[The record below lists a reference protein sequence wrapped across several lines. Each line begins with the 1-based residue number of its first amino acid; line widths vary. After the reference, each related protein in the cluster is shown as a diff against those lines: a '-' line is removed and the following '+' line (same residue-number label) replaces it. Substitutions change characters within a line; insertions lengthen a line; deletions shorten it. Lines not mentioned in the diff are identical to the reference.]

1 MNWRITLISA
11 LLFPFFT
18 KSGLSAQNCGQIY
31 LEQRGPVDKDTMIVD
46 FKVRGFKDLLSLQ
59 TGLNWD
65 SKALKIQKTFNYSLK
80 DLSDLNFGPL
90 NFKDGNRLLFSW
102 YSTNALSVSMPDNST
117 IFSMKFVISDPNK
130 IKTQIR
136 FINPTTFP
144 TEMNNV
150 SEKPIPISTIG
161 IQVNL
166 KDQSL
171 SNRLR
176 IEELCLSGNVCDPS
190 GLGSGLKVSGG
201 QAPYAYLW
209 EGVNGFRST
218 ENSLKGVPAGI
229 YSLRFTSANQD
240 TVFAFVNIPNPIL
253 GVRTSFNETCEGEN
267 TRYKASPQS
276 GEPPYRYE
284 LSDGRKVTQA
294 TPWEFVVQA
303 GANLTL
309 TITDSK
315 GCKSVYPELGL
326 LPCRANGFTEISLLP
341 SSALRDQEVCIP
353 VYAKGMDKTGLLKFS
368 IKWPAKAFDFV
379 GISKPNPQLNIGAQN
394 FNTDQTLSGLL
405 DFSWGRGNLNISNA
419 DTMPLFNLC
428 LKFRSARNQKVITTA
443 GEAYLLNGER
453 RSVSLGE
460 ITVVQRRV
468 GPYLE
473 LESGS
478 ISPGATFCTTL
489 SGGTFIGMKRVQ
501 GSLAWEPAQIEF
513 QSVQLLDTSFRMN
526 NLTLTAVKSGLLV
539 FEKNFSTPQD
549 ADERPFFKICFS
561 LVGPKADSVAVLD
574 FVDIPLLTAFQRSNG
589 DLVAPA
595 AYSATF
601 RFPPRIWP
609 GDSDLSG
616 TVDNLDLLPIGL
628 VNGQRAA
635 FRGSNQTSWKPY
647 NTVLTGRK
655 VPGSN
660 IDLSMVDGDGD
671 GFVSVLDTLVIL
683 QNYGRSHD
691 KGIPNLL
698 GSEIRSAGPEL
709 KLKVDTL
716 FTGPAQSIP
725 VQLGSPS
732 QVGNNIYGVAFSI
745 FYSPSE
751 IKAEQMRMTFADNWL
766 GKKGTDF
773 IGIQR
778 NDPVAGRLDVALT
791 RLDGKNASGQGILG
805 YVRMAIQ
812 DQVLNQPNRRIN
824 LRIERVRLINNLAE
838 ALSISPLSSNPTALK
853 GTTSTF
859 DRIWETQ
866 IRLYPQ
872 PAGDKVYIDA
882 GSVQV
887 KSLQILQADGR
898 VLRNTAFDPA
908 GINVQD
914 LPNGLYYLRLVGE
927 KGMAVKKMLIAR

>member
-1 MNWRITLISA
+1 MNWRITLLSV
-11 LLFPFFT
+11 LLFAFFV
-18 KSGLSAQNCGQIY
+18 KNELHAQRCGQIY
-31 LEQRGPVDKDTMIVD
+31 LEQRGPVDKDTLILDV
-46 FKVRGFKDLLSLQ
+46 KVRGVKDLIGIG
-59 TGLNWD
+59 TGFTWD
-65 SKALKIQKTFNYSLK
+65 PKVFSSAKTFNYALRDMSN
-80 DLSDLNFGPL
+80 SNFGPSDL
-90 NFKDGNRLLFSW
+90 TVGQLRFSW
-102 YSTNALSVSMPDNST
+102 FSSGLLPTSLPDNST
-117 IFSMKFVISDPNK
+117 LFSVKFSVSDRISTS
-130 IKTQIR
+130 TQVR
-136 FINPTTFP
+136 FINPRIFS
-144 TEMNNV
+144 TEFSDINDNQV
-150 SEKPIPISTIG
+150 SVGVIG
-161 IQVNL
+161 TRLLL
-166 KDQSL
+166 KNQAL
-171 SNRLR
+171 ANRLK
-176 IEELCLSGNVCDPS
+176 IEELCFSGNNCDPL
-190 GLGSGLKVSGG
+190 GLGSGLAVSGG
-201 QAPYAYLW
+201 QAPYGYLW
-209 EGVNGFRST
+209 EGPNGFRST
-218 ENSLKGVPAGI
+218 ESRLQGVPAGA
-229 YSLRFTSANQD
+229 YFLRVNSANQD
-240 TVFAFVNIPNPIL
+240 TIHAYVIIPNPIL
-253 GVRTSFNETCEGEN
+253 GVRVSFVQTCDGQSA
-267 TRYKASPQS
+267 RYIASPQS

-284 LSDGRKVTQA
+284 LSDGRKVTQS

-315 GCKSVYPELGL
+315 GCKSDYPQLGL
-326 LPCRANGFTEISLLP
+326 LPCLGNDFTEVGMKP
-341 SSALRDQEVCIP
+341 SSAFRDQEVCIP
-353 VYAKGMDKTGLLKFS
+353 VYAKGMDKTGLLRFS
-368 IKWPAKAFDFV
+368 VKWPSRAFDFV
-379 GISKPNPQLNIGAQN
+379 GFRNGNTALNIGAQN
-394 FNTDQTLSGLL
+394 FNTSQTAEGTL
-405 DFSWGRGNLNISNA
+405 DFSWGRGTIIITNP
-419 DTMPLFNLC
+419 DTIPLFNLC
-428 LKFRSARNQKVITTA
+428 LRLRSARNQRVVTA
-443 GEAYLLNGER
+443 NGEAFLLNGDR
-453 RSVSLGE
+453 RSISLGQ
-460 ITVVQRRV
+460 ITVVQRAV

-473 LESGS
+473 LDGGTVSSGS
-478 ISPGATFCTTL
+478 TFCSTL
-489 SGGTFIGMKRVQ
+489 SAGTFLGMKKIQ
-501 GSLAWEPAQIEF
+501 GSIAWDPAQIEY
-513 QSVQLLDTSFRMN
+513 QSVQLLDTSLRMN
-526 NLTLTAVKSGLLV
+526 NLSLGSVSGGSLS
-539 FEKNFSTPQD
+539 FDKTFATPQD
-549 ADERPFFKICFS
+549 GTERPLFKVCFTQKQ
-561 LVGPKADSVAVLD
+561 VGIDSTKLL
-574 FVDIPLLTAFQRSNG
+574 FVDVPVSTRFQRSNG
-589 DLVAPA
+589 DLVEAI
-595 AYSATF
+595 AYGATI
-601 RFPPRIWP
+601 RFLPRIWP
-609 GDSDLSG
+609 GDSDLNG
-616 TVDNLDLLPIGL
+616 TVDNLDLLPLGL
-628 VNGQRAA
+628 SNGRLGPSRGGNPKSDWRAYA
-635 FRGSNQTSWKPY
+635 TTPWGS
-647 NTVLTGRK
+647 K

-660 IDLSMVDGDGD
+660 INDSMVDADGN
-671 GFVSVLDTLVIL
+671 GVINVQDTLVIL

-725 VQLGSPS
+725 VQLGLPS
-732 QVGNNIYGVAFSI
+732 QAGNNIYGVAFSI

-812 DQVLNQPNRRIN
+812 DQVLNQANKRIN

-882 GSVQV
+882 GSVNV